1 MLAINNVLL
10 LLDQEVDNHTAI
22 KRAMQICQEHG
33 ANLFVTTYVYSH
45 ACEEGSLSDLEM
57 RHELKSMLLEQAQ
70 TWAENLFKELY
81 LPPDTPLSI
90 CWSRHAYQA
99 VLDNSEDASFDLVIK
114 AAAKHHNIIERVLQH
129 QDWNLL
135 KHCPAPV
142 LLVKGKAA
150 WEARTI
156 IAAVDA
162 TSLDP
167 AHKIVNEHI
176 FEFVEIINQD
186 GNYNVHMVNSYPM
199 MSLTLASLPDAPI
212 PEDLQQY
219 VVDQHTQACQVLADK
234 YNIAADNIHVIE
246 GDPEEA
252 IITTAHKLDADVLVV
267 GILNSEELET
277 IILGSTVEH
286 VLDSTSSDVLAIKLQ
301 DGVTDIDRK
310 YDAEE
315 ETAS

>member
-10 LLDQEVDNHTAI
+10 LLDQEVDNHNAL
-22 KRAMQICQEHG
+22 KRAMQICQEHD
-33 ANLFVTTYVYSH
+33 ANLCVTTYVYNH
-45 ACEEGSLSDLEM
+45 ACEEGSLTDLEM

-70 TWAENLFKELY
+70 SWAEGLFKELY
-81 LPPDTPLSI
+81 LPIDTPLSI
-90 CWSRHAYQA
+90 CWCRHAYQA
-99 VLDNSEDASFDLVIK
+99 VIDNSEDVTFDLVIK
-114 AAAKHHNIIERVLQH
+114 AAAKHHNIVERVLQH

-176 FEFVEIINQD
+176 FEFAEILNQD
-186 GNYNVHMVNSYPM
+186 NNYAVHMVNSYPM

-219 VVDQHTQACQVLADK
+219 VVDQHTQACQVLAEK
-234 YNIAADNIHVIE
+234 YNIIDDNIHIIE
-246 GDPEEA
+246 GDPEDA
-252 IITTAHKLDADVLVV
+252 IIKSAQTLDADVLVV
-267 GILNSEELET
+267 GILSGEDMQSV
-277 IILGSTVEH
+277 ILGSTVEH
-286 VLDSTSSDVLAIKLQ
+286 VLDSTHSDVLAIKPL
-301 DGVTDIDRK
+301 DGVIDIEDDRDNK
-310 YDAEE
+310 
-315 ETAS
+315 TAS

>member
-10 LLDQEVDNHTAI
+10 LLDQEVDNHNAL
-22 KRAMQICQEHG
+22 KRAMQICQEHD
-33 ANLFVTTYVYSH
+33 ANLCVTTYVYNH
-45 ACEEGSLSDLEM
+45 ACEEGSLTDLEM

-70 TWAENLFKELY
+70 SWAEGLFKELY
-81 LPPDTPLSI
+81 LPIDTPLSI
-90 CWSRHAYQA
+90 CWCRHAYQA
-99 VLDNSEDASFDLVIK
+99 VIDNSEDVTFDLVIK
-114 AAAKHHNIIERVLQH
+114 AAAKHHNIVERVLQH

-176 FEFVEIINQD
+176 FEFAEILNQD
-186 GNYNVHMVNSYPM
+186 NNYAVHMVNSYPM

-219 VVDQHTQACQVLADK
+219 VVDQHTQACQVLAEK
-234 YNIAADNIHVIE
+234 YNIIDDNIHIIE
-246 GDPEEA
+246 GDPEDA
-252 IITTAHKLDADVLVV
+252 IIKSAQTLDADVLVV
-267 GILNSEELET
+267 GILSGEDMQSV
-277 IILGSTVEH
+277 ILGSTVEH
-286 VLDSTSSDVLAIKLQ
+286 VLDSTHSDVLAIKPL
-301 DGVTDIDRK
+301 DGVIDIEDDQDNK
-310 YDAEE
+310 
-315 ETAS
+315 TAS

>member
-1 MLAINNVLL
+1 MLAIKNVLL
-10 LLDQEVDNHTAI
+10 LLDQEVDNQTAL
-22 KRAMQICQEHG
+22 KRAMQICKEHD
-33 ANLFVTTYVYSH
+33 ANLFVSTYVYNH

-70 TWAENLFKELY
+70 AWAENLFKEVY
-81 LPPDTPLSI
+81 LPADTPLSI
-90 CWSRHAYQA
+90 CWCRHAYQA
-99 VLDNSEDASFDLVIK
+99 VIDNSEDASFDLVIK
-114 AAAKHHNIIERVLQH
+114 AAAKHHNIVERVLQH

-162 TSLDP
+162 TSLDN
-167 AHKIVNEHI
+167 AHKVVNEHI
-176 FEFVEIINQD
+176 FEFAEILNQEN
-186 GNYNVHMVNSYPM
+186 NYQVHMVNSCPM

-219 VVDQHTQACQVLADK
+219 VVDQHTDACKLLAEK
-234 YNIAADNIHVIE
+234 YNINQDNIHVLE

-252 IITTAHKLDADVLVV
+252 ITQSANKLDADVIVV
-267 GILNSEELET
+267 GILNGDDMQSV
-277 IILGSTVEH
+277 ILGSTVEH
-286 VLDSTSSDVLAIKLQ
+286 VLDATQSDVLAIKPQ
-301 DGVTDIDRK
+301 DGVIDI
-310 YDAEE
+310 EE
-315 ETAS
+315 DEA